1 MNLLEKLQELKGKT
15 FNYENKNVTLE
26 NFKHVSGIY
35 VLFMPNPRNFL
46 EFELESFFKE
56 IVILDDKMPIPTNKQ
71 FIISQKD
78 MVYFE
83 PTKANE
89 DVKNALLDAIKQ
101 VKENKNFIAQARAI
115 VDISNA
121 MVNIQKA
128 EHDFIKLS
136 KNLK

>member
-1 MNLLEKLQELKGKT
+1 MNEQLDALKGKT
-15 FNYENKNVTLE
+15 FFYQNKNVTLE
-26 NFKHVSGIY
+26 SYKYVSGIY
-35 VLFMPNPRNFL
+35 ILFMPGPKNFT
-46 EFELESFFKE
+46 ESELDLFFKE
-56 IVILDDKMPIPTNKQ
+56 IKKPVETLPTAQQFVIPQ
-71 FIISQKD
+71 EQ

-121 MVNIQKA
+121 IVNIQKA

>member
-56 IVILDDKMPIPTNKQ
+56 IGEVEMYNQTPGEVEKWRFRQ
-71 FIISQKD
+71 
-78 MVYFE
+78 Y
-83 PTKANE
+83 
-89 DVKNALLDAIKQ
+89 KN
-101 VKENKNFIAQARAI
+101 
-115 VDISNA
+115 
-121 MVNIQKA
+121 
-128 EHDFIKLS
+128 
-136 KNLK
+136 